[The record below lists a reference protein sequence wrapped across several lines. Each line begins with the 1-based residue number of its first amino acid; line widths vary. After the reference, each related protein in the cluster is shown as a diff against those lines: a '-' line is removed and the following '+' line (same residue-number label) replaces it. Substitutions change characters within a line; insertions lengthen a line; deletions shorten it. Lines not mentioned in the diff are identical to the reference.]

1 MKTTVYSVL
10 FFLLSFTLISCE
22 NDDTPEPVIPLE
34 ATLIQDLAAPN
45 DVIDRT
51 TGQVTQARPFIFFSL
66 ETQSIVTEAQEWDIA
81 FKGTTI
87 RVNSAKN
94 VSAALANGIFE
105 DLKEVPASAQFAT
118 DTPTTFAI
126 PTGSGAGWY
135 NYNSATFTVTP
146 IPGRILLFK
155 TSKGNY
161 VKMEILSY
169 YQGNPPVAQI
179 NPMTTPSAHYT
190 FRYVLQPNG
199 SQKF

>member
-1 MKTTVYSVL
+1 MKTTLYSILL
-10 FFLLSFTLISCE
+10 FVCSFSLIACGS
-22 NDDTPEPVIPLE
+22 DDTPEPVIPLE
-34 ATLIQDLAAPN
+34 AILIQDLAAPN

-51 TGQVTQARPFIFFSL
+51 TGQITQVRPFVFFSL
-66 ETQSIVTEAQEWDIA
+66 ETQTTVSESQDWDIA

-94 VSAALANGIFE
+94 VSTSMLNGIFDE
-105 DLKEVPASAQFAT
+105 LKEVPASAHFTT
-118 DTPTTFAI
+118 DTANTFAI

-169 YQGNPPVAQI
+169 YKGNPPIAQI

-199 SQKF
+199 TTRF

>member
-10 FFLLSFTLISCE
+10 FFLLSFTLLSCG

-51 TGQVTQARPFIFFSL
+51 TGQVTLSRPFIFFSL
-66 ETQSIVTEAQEWDIA
+66 ETQSIVTEAQDWDIA

-87 RVNSAKN
+87 RVNSTKN
-94 VSAALANGIFE
+94 VRAALANGIFE
-105 DLKEVPASAQFAT
+105 ELKEVPASAQFAT

-169 YQGNPPVAQI
+169 YRGNPPVAQI

-190 FRYVLQPNG
+190 FRYILQPNG

>member
-10 FFLLSFTLISCE
+10 FFLLSFTLLSCG

-66 ETQSIVTEAQEWDIA
+66 ETQSIVTEAQDWDIA

-94 VSAALANGIFE
+94 VTAALANGIFE
-105 DLKEVPASAQFAT
+105 ELKEVPASAQFAT

-146 IPGRILLFK
+146 IPGRVLFLG
-155 TSKGNY
+155 TRIPF
-161 VKMEILSY
+161 VDL
-169 YQGNPPVAQI
+169 I
-179 NPMTTPSAHYT
+179 N
-190 FRYVLQPNG
+190 
-199 SQKF
+199 

>member
-1 MKTTVYSVL
+1 MKNTLYSILL
-10 FFLLSFTLISCE
+10 FVLSFSFFGCGSE
-22 NDDTPEPVIPLE
+22 DTPEPVIPLE
-34 ATLIQDLAAPN
+34 AILIQDLAAPN

-51 TGQVTQARPFIFFSL
+51 TGQVTQVRPFVFFSL
-66 ETQSIVTEAQEWDIA
+66 ETQTVVSESQDWDVA

-87 RVNSAKN
+87 RVNNAKN
-94 VSAALANGIFE
+94 VSTSILNGIFDE
-105 DLKEVPASAQFAT
+105 LKEVPASALFAT
-118 DTPTTFAI
+118 DTANTLAI
-126 PTGSGAGWY
+126 PTSSGAGWY

-169 YQGNPPVAQI
+169 YRGNPPVAQI

-190 FRYVLQPNG
+190 FRYILQPDG
-199 SQKF
+199 SKRF

>member
-10 FFLLSFTLISCE
+10 FFLLSFTLISCG

-66 ETQSIVTEAQEWDIA
+66 ETQSIVTEAQDWDIA

-87 RVNSAKN
+87 RVNSSKN
-94 VSAALANGIFE
+94 VTAALANGIFE
-105 DLKEVPASAQFAT
+105 ELKEVPASAQFAT

-146 IPGRILLFK
+146 IPGIILLFK

-169 YQGNPPVAQI
+169 YKGNPPVAQI

-190 FRYVLQPNG
+190 FRYILQPNG

>member
-10 FFLLSFTLISCE
+10 FFLLSFTLISCG

-51 TGQVTQARPFIFFSL
+51 TGQVTQARPFVFFSL
-66 ETQSIVTEAQEWDIA
+66 ETQAVVSESQDWDIA

-87 RVNSAKN
+87 RVNSSKN
-94 VSAALANGIFE
+94 VTAALANGIFE
-105 DLKEVPASAQFAT
+105 ELKEVPASAQFAT

-190 FRYVLQPNG
+190 FRYILQPNG

>member
-1 MKTTVYSVL
+1 MKTTIYSILL
-10 FFLLSFTLISCE
+10 FILSISFVSCGE
-22 NDDTPEPVIPLE
+22 DDTPEPMIPLE

-45 DVIDRT
+45 DVINRQ
-51 TGQVTQARPFIFFSL
+51 TGQVTEVRPFIFFSL
-66 ETQSIVTEAQEWDIA
+66 ETKTVVTEAQDWDIA

-87 RVNSAKN
+87 RVNSSKN
-94 VSAALANGIFE
+94 VRAALVNGIFE
-105 DLKEVPASAQFAT
+105 EVREVPASAQFAT

-126 PTGSGAGWY
+126 PTSSGMGWY

-169 YQGNPPVAQI
+169 YRGNPPVPQI

-190 FRYVLQPNG
+190 FRYILQPNG
-199 SQKF
+199 TQKF

>member
-1 MKTTVYSVL
+1 MKTIVYSILL
-10 FFLLSFTLISCE
+10 FVLSFSFISCSG
-22 NDDTPEPVIPLE
+22 DDTPEPLIPLE

-45 DVIDRT
+45 DVINRQ
-51 TGQVTQARPFIFFSL
+51 TGQVTEVRPFVFFSL
-66 ETQSIVTEAQEWDIA
+66 ETKTVVTEAQDWDIA

-87 RVNSAKN
+87 RVNSSKN
-94 VSAALANGIFE
+94 VRVALTNGIFE
-105 DLKEVPASAQFAT
+105 ELKEIPANAQFAT

-126 PTGSGAGWY
+126 PTGSGTGWY

-155 TSKGNY
+155 TTKGNY

-169 YQGNPPVAQI
+169 YRGNPPVAQI

>member
-10 FFLLSFTLISCE
+10 FFLLSFTLLSCG

-66 ETQSIVTEAQEWDIA
+66 ETQSIVTEAQDWDIA

-94 VSAALANGIFE
+94 VTAALANGIFE
-105 DLKEVPASAQFAT
+105 ELKEVPASAQFAT

-161 VKMEILSY
+161 VKMEIMSY
-169 YQGNPPVAQI
+169 YKGNPPVAQI

-190 FRYVLQPNG
+190 FRYILQPNG

>member
-1 MKTTVYSVL
+1 MKTTVHSVL
-10 FFLLSFTLISCE
+10 FFLLSFTLISCG
-22 NDDTPEPVIPLE
+22 NDDTPEPVVPLE

-66 ETQSIVTEAQEWDIA
+66 ETQSVVTEAQDWDIA

-87 RVNSAKN
+87 RVNSTKN
-94 VSAALANGIFE
+94 VRAALANGIFE
-105 DLKEVPASAQFAT
+105 ELIEVPATAQFAT

-155 TSKGNY
+155 STKGNY

-169 YQGNPPVAQI
+169 YRGNPPVAQI
-179 NPMTTPSAHYT
+179 NPMTTPSAHFT
-190 FRYVLQPNG
+190 FRYILQPNG

>member
-10 FFLLSFTLISCE
+10 FFLLSFTLISCG

-51 TGQVTQARPFIFFSL
+51 TGQVTQARPFVFFSL
-66 ETQSIVTEAQEWDIA
+66 ETQAIVSESQDWDIA

-94 VSAALANGIFE
+94 VSAALINGIFE
-105 DLKEVPASAQFAT
+105 ELKEVPASAQFAT

-190 FRYVLQPNG
+190 FRYILQPNG

>member
-10 FFLLSFTLISCE
+10 FFLLSFTLISCG
-22 NDDTPEPVIPLE
+22 NDDTPEPVVPLE

-51 TGQVTQARPFIFFSL
+51 TGQVTQARPFVFFSL
-66 ETQSIVTEAQEWDIA
+66 ETQTVVTESQDWDIA

-87 RVNSAKN
+87 RVNTTKN
-94 VSAALANGIFE
+94 VRAALANGIFE
-105 DLKEVPASAQFAT
+105 ELKEVPASAQFAT

-169 YQGNPPVAQI
+169 YKGNPPVAQI

-190 FRYVLQPNG
+190 FRYILQPNG

>member
-1 MKTTVYSVL
+1 MKTTLYSL
-10 FFLLSFTLISCE
+10 FLFALSFTFISCGE
-22 NDDTPEPVIPLE
+22 DDTPEPVIPLE
-34 ATLIQDLAAPN
+34 ARVVSDLAAPN

-51 TGQVTQARPFIFFSL
+51 TGQVTQARPFVFFSL
-66 ETQSIVTEAQEWDIA
+66 ETQAIVSESQDWDIA

-94 VSAALANGIFE
+94 VTAALVNGIFE
-105 DLKEVPASAQFAT
+105 ELKEVPASAQFTT
-118 DTPTTFAI
+118 DTANTFAI

-146 IPGRILLFK
+146 VPGRILLFK
-155 TSKGNY
+155 TTKGNY
-161 VKMEILSY
+161 VKLEILSY

-190 FRYVLQPNG
+190 FRYILQPNG
-199 SQKF
+199 TKKF

>member
-10 FFLLSFTLISCE
+10 FFLLSFTLISCG
-22 NDDTPEPVIPLE
+22 NDDTPEPVVPLE

-51 TGQVTQARPFIFFSL
+51 TGQVTQARPFVFFSL
-66 ETQSIVTEAQEWDIA
+66 ETQSIVTEAQDWDIA

-94 VSAALANGIFE
+94 VTAALANGIFE
-105 DLKEVPASAQFAT
+105 ELKEVPASAQFAT

-169 YQGNPPVAQI
+169 YKGNPPVAQI

-190 FRYVLQPNG
+190 FRYILQPNG

>member
-1 MKTTVYSVL
+1 MKTKLYSILL
-10 FFLLSFTLISCE
+10 FVSSFSLISCGNE
-22 NDDTPEPVIPLE
+22 DTPEPVIPLE
-34 ATLIQDLAAPN
+34 SILIQDLAAPN

-51 TGQVTQARPFIFFSL
+51 TGQVTQVRPFVFFSL
-66 ETQSIVTEAQEWDIA
+66 ETQTVVTESQDWDIA

-94 VSAALANGIFE
+94 VSTSMVNGIFDE
-105 DLKEVPASAQFAT
+105 LKEVPASAQFTT
-118 DTPTTFAI
+118 DTANTFAI

-155 TSKGNY
+155 TSKDNY

-169 YQGNPPVAQI
+169 YKGNPPAAEL
-179 NPMTTPSAHYT
+179 NPMNTPSAHYT

-199 SQKF
+199 STSF

>member
-66 ETQSIVTEAQEWDIA
+66 ETQSIVTEAQEWEIA

-87 RVNSAKN
+87 RVNSVKN

-179 NPMTTPSAHYT
+179 NPMTTPSAYYT

>member
-10 FFLLSFTLISCE
+10 FFLLSFTLISCG

-51 TGQVTQARPFIFFSL
+51 TGQVTQARPFVFFSL
-66 ETQSIVTEAQEWDIA
+66 ETQAIVSESQDWDIA

-87 RVNSAKN
+87 RVNSSKN
-94 VSAALANGIFE
+94 VTAALANGIFE
-105 DLKEVPASAQFAT
+105 ELKEVPASAQFAT

-169 YQGNPPVAQI
+169 YRGNPPVAQI

-190 FRYVLQPNG
+190 FRYILQPNG

>member
-10 FFLLSFTLISCE
+10 FFLLSFTLISCGD
-22 NDDTPEPVIPLE
+22 DDTPEPVIPLE

-66 ETQSIVTEAQEWDIA
+66 ETQSIVTEAQDWDIA

-94 VSAALANGIFE
+94 VTAALANGIFE
-105 DLKEVPASAQFAT
+105 ELKEVPASAQFAT

-169 YQGNPPVAQI
+169 YRGNPPVAQI

-190 FRYVLQPNG
+190 FRYILQPNG

>member
-10 FFLLSFTLISCE
+10 FFLLSFTLISCG
-22 NDDTPEPVIPLE
+22 NDDTPLPVIPLE

-51 TGQVTQARPFIFFSL
+51 TGQVTQSRPFVFFSL
-66 ETQSIVTEAQEWDIA
+66 ETQSIVTEAQDWDIA

-87 RVNSAKN
+87 RVNSSKN
-94 VSAALANGIFE
+94 VTAALANGIFE
-105 DLKEVPASAQFAT
+105 ELKEVPASAQFAT

-146 IPGRILLFK
+146 IPGRILLFR

-169 YQGNPPVAQI
+169 YLGNPPVAQI

-190 FRYVLQPNG
+190 FRYILQPNG

>member
-1 MKTTVYSVL
+1 MKTTVHSVL
-10 FFLLSFTLISCE
+10 FFLLSFTLISCG
-22 NDDTPEPVIPLE
+22 NDDTPEPVVPLE

-66 ETQSIVTEAQEWDIA
+66 ETQTVATEAQDWDIA

-87 RVNSAKN
+87 RVNSTKN
-94 VSAALANGIFE
+94 VRAALANGIFE
-105 DLKEVPASAQFAT
+105 ELKEVPASAQFAT

-169 YQGNPPVAQI
+169 YRGNPPVAQI

-190 FRYVLQPNG
+190 FRYILQPNG

>member
-1 MKTTVYSVL
+1 MKTTVHSVL
-10 FFLLSFTLISCE
+10 FFLLSFTLISCG
-22 NDDTPEPVIPLE
+22 NDDTPEPVVPLE

-66 ETQSIVTEAQEWDIA
+66 ETQTVVTEAQDWDIA

-87 RVNSAKN
+87 RVNSIKN
-94 VSAALANGIFE
+94 VRAALANGIFE
-105 DLKEVPASAQFAT
+105 ELKEVPASAQFAT

-169 YQGNPPVAQI
+169 YRGNPPVAQI

-190 FRYVLQPNG
+190 FRYILQPNG

>member
-10 FFLLSFTLISCE
+10 FFLLSFTLISCGD
-22 NDDTPEPVIPLE
+22 DDTEPVIPLE

-45 DVIDRT
+45 DIIDRT

-66 ETQSIVTEAQEWDIA
+66 ETLSIVTEAQDWDIA

-94 VSAALANGIFE
+94 VTAALANGIFE
-105 DLKEVPASAQFAT
+105 ELKEVPASAQFAT

-161 VKMEILSY
+161 VKLEIMSY
-169 YQGNPPVAQI
+169 YKGNPPVAQI

-190 FRYVLQPNG
+190 FRYILQPNG

>member
-1 MKTTVYSVL
+1 MKTTVYSFL
-10 FFLLSFTLISCE
+10 FFLLSFTLISCG

-51 TGQVTQARPFIFFSL
+51 TGQVTQARPFVFFSL
-66 ETQSIVTEAQEWDIA
+66 ETQAIVSESQDWDIA

-87 RVNSAKN
+87 RVNSSKN
-94 VSAALANGIFE
+94 VTAALANGIFE
-105 DLKEVPASAQFAT
+105 ELKEVPASAQFAT

-146 IPGRILLFK
+146 IPGRILLFR

-179 NPMTTPSAHYT
+179 NPMTTPSAH
-190 FRYVLQPNG
+190 LQPNG